1 MRVVLLGP
9 PGAGK
14 GTQAERLAEYFGVA
28 HLSTGDMLR
37 AAIAEGSE
45 LGRKAEGYVN
55 AGELVPSELLADV
68 VAERLYEEG
77 EFLLDG
83 YPRNVEQATFL
94 EALDGLTLDGVL
106 YIDVDDETLVRRLTG
121 RRICPED
128 GTIYHIENDPS
139 PNGTD
144 CGVCG
149 AGLIQREDDREET
162 VRRRLGVY
170 KEETEPLIG
179 FYKSRGL
186 LVEIDGEET
195 VDEVFARAAEVL
207 KGYDRGFADDHC

>member
-1 MRVVLLGP
+1 MRVVILGP

-37 AAIAEGSE
+37 AAIAEGTE

-55 AGELVPSELLADV
+55 AGELVPSEQLADV
-68 VAERLYEEG
+68 VRERLYGER

-83 YPRNVEQATFL
+83 YPRSVEQAEFL
-94 EALDGLTLDGVL
+94 ETLGGLPLDGVL
-106 YIDVDDETLVRRLTG
+106 YINVDDETLVRRLTG

-128 GTIYHIENDPS
+128 GTIYHIDNDPP
-139 PNGTD
+139 PNGTG

-149 AGLIQREDDREET
+149 AELIQREDDGEET

-170 KEETEPLIG
+170 KEETEPLID

-186 LVEIDGEET
+186 LAEIDGKGT

-207 KGYDRGFADDHC
+207 KGYDRGSADDHC

>member
-1 MRVVLLGP
+1 MLGP

-37 AAIAEGSE
+37 AAIAEGTE

-83 YPRNVEQATFL
+83 YPRNVEQAKFL
-94 EALDGLTLDGVL
+94 ETLEGLPLDGVL
-106 YIDVDDETLVRRLTG
+106 YINVDDEALVRRLTG

-128 GTIYHIENDPS
+128 GTIYHVENDPP

-149 AGLIQREDDREET
+149 AELVQREDDGEET

-170 KEETEPLIG
+170 KEETEPLVD

-195 VDEVFARAAEVL
+195 VDGVFARAAEVL

>member
-1 MRVVLLGP
+1 MRVALLGP

-28 HLSTGDMLR
+28 HLSTGDILR
-37 AAIAEGSE
+37 AAIAEGTD

-68 VAERLYEEG
+68 VRERLYEER

-83 YPRNVEQATFL
+83 YPRNVGQAEFL
-94 EALDGLTLDGVL
+94 ETLEGLPLDGVL
-106 YIDVDDETLVRRLTG
+106 YVNVDDDTLVRRLSG

-128 GTIYHIENDPS
+128 GTIYHLESDP
-139 PNGTD
+139 PPDGAK

-149 AGLIQREDDREET
+149 AVLIQREDDGEET

-170 KEETEPLIG
+170 KKETEPLID

-186 LVEIDGEET
+186 LAEIDGKGT
-195 VDEVFARAAEVL
+195 VDEVFARAAGTL
-207 KGYDRGFADDHC
+207 KSYDRGSADDHR

>member
-1 MRVVLLGP
+1 
-9 PGAGK
+9 
-14 GTQAERLAEYFGVA
+14 LAEYFGVA

-37 AAIAEGSE
+37 AAIAEGTD
-45 LGRKAEGYVN
+45 LGRKAEDYVN

-68 VAERLYEEG
+68 VRERLYGER

-83 YPRNVEQATFL
+83 YPRNVEQAEFL
-94 EALDGLTLDGVL
+94 ETLGGLPLDGVL
-106 YIDVDDETLVRRLTG
+106 YINVDDETLVRRLTG

-128 GTIYHIENDPS
+128 GTIYHIENDPP
-139 PNGTD
+139 PNGTG

-149 AGLIQREDDREET
+149 AELIQREDDGEET

-170 KEETEPLIG
+170 KEETEPLID

-186 LVEIDGEET
+186 LAEIDGNGT

-207 KGYDRGFADDHC
+207 KGYDRGSADDHC

>member
-9 PGAGK
+9 PGGGK
-14 GTQAERLAEYFGVA
+14 GTQAERLAEHFGVA

-37 AAIAEGSE
+37 AAIAEGTE
-45 LGRKAEGYVN
+45 LGRKAEDYVN

-68 VAERLYEEG
+68 VRERLYEER

-83 YPRNVEQATFL
+83 YPRNIGQAEFL
-94 EALDGLTLDGVL
+94 ETFEGLPVDGVL
-106 YIDVDDETLVRRLTG
+106 YINVDDETLVRRLTG

-128 GTIYHIENDPS
+128 GTIYHIENDPP
-139 PNGTD
+139 PNGTG

-149 AGLIQREDDREET
+149 AELIQREDDGEET
-162 VRRRLGVY
+162 VRRRLDVY
-170 KEETEPLIG
+170 KEETEPLID

-186 LVEIDGEET
+186 LAEIDGKGT

-207 KGYDRGFADDHC
+207 KGNERGFADDHC